1 MNDRYREYL
10 REGQN
15 AGLMYRITS
24 PKSVQKGM
32 VGGHLGNRSGCS
44 LEFMDHREYVAGDDL
59 RRIDWNAYARSDK
72 LTINLYRDEVMPHVD
87 IVVDC
92 SRSMGLENSQK
103 ARATLGL
110 AALIAQASM
119 NSNYTFRTWSVCQL
133 CEPIANGSEVPIAW
147 DGIKFESEVS
157 CEDAFKRGVPKFQ
170 RKGIRVFISD
180 LLWLGEPYSTL
191 SVLSEGASSVFVLQ
205 VLAREDAEPP
215 ECGNARLCDS
225 ETGLEKDIY
234 IDATA
239 QAKYKQNLAMHQ
251 QNWSRG
257 AEQIGAIMTT
267 LIAEKFVDGWKLDE
281 LVMSEVLD
289 IV

>member
-1 MNDRYREYL
+1 MNDRYRDYL
-10 REGQN
+10 REGQD
-15 AGLMYRITS
+15 AGLMYRIAS
-24 PKSVQKGM
+24 PKRVQRGT
-32 VGGHLGNRSGCS
+32 VGSHLGNRSGCS

-87 IVVDC
+87 IIIDC
-92 SRSMGLENSQK
+92 SRSMDLENSQK

-110 AALIAQASM
+110 AALFSQAAM
-119 NSNYTFRTWSVCQL
+119 NSNFTFTTWSVREICQQI
-133 CEPIANGSEVPIAW
+133 PNGRELPIAW
-147 DGIKFESEVS
+147 DGIEFESEVS
-157 CEDAFKRGVPKFQ
+157 CEEAFKRGLPKLSA
-170 RKGIRVFISD
+170 KGIRIFISD
-180 LLWLGEPYSTL
+180 LLWLGEPHSTL
-191 SVLSEGASSVFVLQ
+191 SILSAGASSVFVVQ

-215 ECGNARLCDS
+215 ECGNVRLCDS
-225 ETGLEKDIY
+225 ETGLQKDIF

-257 AEQIGAIMTT
+257 AKQVGAIMTT
-267 LIAEKFVDGWKLDE
+267 FIADDVVAGWKLDE
-281 LVMSEVLD
+281 LVISEVLE